1 MALDILAI
9 ALIDADQFG
18 VPAVEDFTDLTVHSC
33 SVREIDE
40 QLYKTTSGYPL
51 CFYSLGGSNP
61 LG

>member
-51 CFYSLGGSNP
+51 FL
-61 LG
+61 